1 MSIVRRTGTARVKR
15 SRSARAFL
23 TGTSRFAVDEFHL
36 ALRRLYGSRL
46 RDLILYGSW
55 ARGAAR
61 PDSDIDLA
69 IVLSGRVNAGR
80 EIDRLVNIQ
89 TDVNLKYNTVISVYP
104 VSRRRYR
111 TVRSPLLLNV
121 RHEGVAL

>member
-1 MSIVRRTGTARVKR
+1 MSIVRRAGTTGVKR
-15 SRSARAFL
+15 NRSARAL
-23 TGTSRFAVDEFHL
+23 LAGASRSAVDEFYL
-36 ALRRLYGSRL
+36 ALKRLYGSRL

-104 VSRRRYR
+104 VSMRRYS